1 MKKRQL
7 GFTLI
12 EIIVAVAII
21 AAVASISVVSIRG
34 VQSAQRSKVLLANQK
49 EILAAVMQY
58 KKNTGSYPANDTEF
72 NALLS
77 NPNYFSSPPINPFY
91 DGEDPKQ
98 GWIWNA
104 TAMQV
109 LPATASTAS
118 VVTRLLVT
126 LSGDQAVAINQLAT
140 INANIT
146 GGTGPYTYS
155 WNIGTSTTN
164 TDLVGWAVPGKYGIT
179 CMITDS
185 TGAEAISSPWYVQV
199 YVPLTASVHGP
210 LEGIVGRDY
219 SFYVTVAGGKTPY
232 TYNWNIGGTN
242 STTSGSFNTPGTNAV
257 ICTVTDALGSSITAT
272 LPSITI
278 YSVPTLT
285 LSGPII
291 GKLNTSYTFTASFSG
306 GKAPYNCTWS
316 NVTPDTQLANSQ
328 TAVGLWSSSGA
339 KVVTCVLTDAM
350 GQTVTRTAT
359 ITIWNP
365 PTIVLD
371 GMTDGKINTPYTFTA
386 NVTGASPFTY
396 VWTNATG
403 SGSSASNTWASAG
416 AQIVSCKVTD
426 ALGQTATAS
435 RTITLY
441 TAPTLTISL
450 QGTAT
455 EGLVNTQYTFIAN
468 VSGGK
473 TPYIYTWSGVTGN
486 SATGSG
492 NWMTPGTKTIT
503 CTITDDLSQT
513 ATATKTFVVYS
524 VPTVTI
530 TGGGSGKKNTNYTF
544 TANVTGG
551 KTPYTY
557 VWTGISGTTASVT
570 GNWNTSGT
578 KTVQVTVTDAL
589 GQIAT
594 STATIIIYDAPT
606 VNVVGPDRGKQS
618 TSYQYSASVVGG
630 MMPYTLTW
638 TNATA
643 NAQDNSVASASFA
656 TAGTYTITCSV
667 TDFLGQTGS
676 SSQTI
681 VISNA
686 PSSTMSGP
694 NTGKINTPYTFTM
707 NVTGGLAPYSYLW
720 TNATGSG
727 DTAVAQFDYAGSKT
741 VSCVVTDA
749 LGQTTNASAVI
760 VISSPLNLDLVG
772 PATGK
777 INTSYTFTATAS
789 GGLSP
794 YTYSWTNATGT
805 AIGTAYFTS
814 PGSKDVTCV
823 VTDALGQTAT
833 KTATIVIA
841 AVPTVTVSG
850 PDTGN
855 VSTLLS
861 FTATVTGGLAPY
873 TYSWT
878 NATGLT
884 NTATAIFDTEGIK
897 SITCTVTDA
906 LGQNAGD
913 SVNVNILSGPSISI
927 LSPTGGALIGGTTYS
942 ITWDELNLTQGFIR
956 IYFWNGTDWDS
967 LASNIALGV
976 KSYSWTVPN
985 PTVDMT
991 GCQIKIVNLVDTQF
1005 AAQALS
1011 ATFDILSY
1019 NTPMAVIT
1027 GPSSGT
1033 VGTNY
1038 EFTCV
1043 VTGGQAPYVYQWN
1056 TGASSTYVMDTAWAN
1071 PGNYTISCT
1080 VTDHRGQV
1088 TVATK
1093 SIIITSRMVVVVASS
1108 VPSGIL
1114 NMNYSFTA
1122 SVSGGTAPYT
1132 FSWTGATLLSSSEMS
1147 SIAQNSWSTSGAY
1160 DVTCTVMDALGQVG
1174 SNTVHFSV
1182 FASLT
1187 INVNPLSS
1195 GTVQATPSGYLYNS
1209 GTMVTI
1215 TAIPIVGYR
1224 FVGWTGDVNT
1234 TSASTTVLMSANRT
1248 VTANFTPNDYAIIA
1262 TAGANGTIDPSG
1274 VVYVNNGD
1282 IQTFTM
1288 TPNTGYHISSL
1299 AVDSSPVAIAP
1310 TYTFSNISASHM
1322 INVGFDINK
1331 YTLTYNAGAG
1341 GTISGATPQ
1350 TVDHGSDGT
1359 VVTAIPNTGYHFVS
1373 WSDNGSTNPLRQDKN
1388 VIADLTTT
1396 ATFAINTYTITSSTG
1411 ANGTISPLGATT
1423 VNYGAN
1429 QSYTITPNA
1438 HYHIATVT
1446 VDGTTV
1452 AASSPYVFNNV
1463 TADHTIA
1470 VTFAMNTYT
1479 ITTSATSGG
1488 SISPSGTITVN
1499 EGDSKTFTMTPVAG
1513 NHISLE
1519 KVDGT
1524 TVANNTSYTFTNV
1537 TANHTID
1544 VTFAANVGNITI
1556 AASGHGTVS
1565 PTSASLTY
1573 GGSSVGITA
1582 TADPGYHFTGWAVT
1596 VNSSYVSIASPSSAS
1611 TNITATGSLTDGGTA
1626 TVTATFV
1633 PNVSGTITIAAGT
1646 GGTVLPTSI
1655 ASLTYGAAGTAIAA
1669 TANTG
1674 YTFSNWTVTTNPT
1687 YVSVASP
1694 SSASTTITSTTSMPQ
1709 SGTATVTANFTINT
1723 YTITFDSQG
1732 GSTVTALTGVP
1743 YNTTITAP
1751 TAPTRTGYTFSGWYK
1766 EAACTNAWTFATDT
1780 VTTNITLYAKWTI
1793 NTYTVTFD
1801 KNSGNTEASPAS
1813 ITTNYN
1819 TTVTLPT
1826 APTKT
1831 GYTFTGW
1838 NTLANGS
1845 GTAFTSSTPVVASI
1859 TVYAQWTINS
1869 YTLTYTAG
1877 ANGTITGITPQTVSY
1892 GGSGTAVT
1900 AVPNA
1905 GYHFVNWSD
1914 GVLTAARTDTNVSA
1928 SISVT
1933 ATFAANVSGTIT
1945 IVAGTGGTVSPT
1957 SIASL
1962 TYGAAGV
1969 TITAT
1974 PSTGYCFVS
1983 WSVTTNPS
1991 YITISNSTSATATI
2005 SATSSMPVGG
2015 TATVTATFAINT
2027 YTVTFDKNGGDTEAS
2042 PASITTNY
2050 NTTVTLPTAPTKTG
2064 YTFTGWNTLAN
2075 GSGTAFTSSTPVVA
2089 SITVYAQW
2097 TINYYTV
2104 TFVDWD
2110 NTVLKTQSVAYLGS
2124 ATPPADP
2131 TRSGYTFGGWDGTYT
2146 GVTSTRTITA
2156 TYYTGTSYTISAS
2169 AGGIDGSGSISP
2181 SGTIVVASGSS
2192 KTFTITP
2199 SSNSSIDHV
2208 DVDNVNKGGIDSYT
2222 FTNVTANHTIYA
2234 YFKLGGGGMA
2244 FYNTQCWR

>member
-58 KKNTGSYPANDTEF
+58 KKNTGNYPANDTEF

-155 WNIGTSTTN
+155 WNVGTSTTN
-164 TDLVGWAVPGKYGIT
+164 TDLVGWAVPGRYGVT
-179 CMITDS
+179 CMVMDS

-199 YVPLTASVHGP
+199 YAPLTASVHGP
-210 LEGIVGRDY
+210 LEGIVGRNY
-219 SFYVTVAGGKTPY
+219 SFYVTVTGGKTPY

-339 KVVTCVLTDAM
+339 KVITCVLTDAM
-350 GQTVTRTAT
+350 GQTVTRTA
-359 ITIWNP
+359 IINVWNP

-371 GMTDGKINTPYTFTA
+371 GMTDGKINTSYTFTA

-396 VWTNATG
+396 IWTNATG
-403 SGSSASNTWASAG
+403 SGSSASNTWDSAG

-435 RTITLY
+435 RTIILY

-455 EGLVNTQYTFIAN
+455 EGLVDTQYTFIAN
-468 VSGGK
+468 ASGGK

-513 ATATKTFVVYS
+513 ATATETFVVYS

-530 TGGGSGKKNTNYTF
+530 TGGGSGKKNTDYTF

-606 VNVVGPDRGKQS
+606 VNVVGPDRGRQS

-630 MMPYTLTW
+630 MTPYTLTW

-667 TDFLGQTGS
+667 TDFLGQTGG

-686 PSSTMSGP
+686 PSSTMNGP

-727 DTAVAQFDYAGSKT
+727 NTAVAQFDYAGSKT

-841 AVPTVTVSG
+841 AVPAVTVSG
-850 PDTGN
+850 PVTGN
-855 VSTLLS
+855 VSTPLS

-878 NATGLT
+878 NATGST
-884 NTATAIFDTEGIK
+884 NTATAIFDTEGTK

-906 LGQNAGD
+906 LGQSTGD

-927 LSPTGGALIGGTTYS
+927 LSPTGGALIGGTTYN
-942 ITWDELNLTQGFIR
+942 ITWDESNLTQGFIR
-956 IYFWNGTDWDS
+956 IYFWNGTDWDL

-976 KSYSWTVPN
+976 KSYLWTVPN

-991 GCQIKIVNLVDTQF
+991 GCQIKIVNLVDAQF

-1093 SIIITSRMVVVVASS
+1093 SIIITSRMVVVVAPS

-1122 SVSGGTAPYT
+1122 SVSGGTAPYA

-1160 DVTCTVMDALGQVG
+1160 DVTCTVTDALGQVG

-1215 TAIPIVGYR
+1215 TAIPIAGYR

-1234 TSASTTVLMSANRT
+1234 TSASTTVLMSANKT

-1262 TAGANGTIDPSG
+1262 TVGANGTIDPSG

-1282 IQTFTM
+1282 SQTFTM

-1299 AVDSSPVAIAP
+1299 TVDGSPVAIAP
-1310 TYTFSNISASHM
+1310 MYTFSNISASHM
-1322 INVGFDINK
+1322 INVGFEINK
-1331 YTLTYNAGAG
+1331 YTLTYNAGTG
-1341 GTISGATPQ
+1341 GTISGVTPQ
-1350 TVDHGSDGT
+1350 TVNHGSDGT
-1359 VVTAIPNTGYHFVS
+1359 VVTAVPNTGYHFVN
-1373 WSDNGSTNPLRQDKN
+1373 WSDNGSTNPVRQDKN
-1388 VIADLTTT
+1388 VTADLTTT
-1396 ATFAINTYTITSSTG
+1396 ATFAIDTYTITSSTG

-1446 VDGTTV
+1446 VDGTAV

-1470 VTFAMNTYT
+1470 VTFAINTYT
-1479 ITTSATSGG
+1479 ITASATSGG
-1488 SISPSGTITVN
+1488 SISPSDTITVN
-1499 EGDSKTFTMTPVAG
+1499 EGDSQTFTMTPVAG

-1519 KVDGT
+1519 KVDGA

-1544 VTFAANVGNITI
+1544 VTFAGNVGNITI
-1556 AASGHGTVS
+1556 AVSGHGTVS
-1565 PTSASLTY
+1565 PTTTSLTY

-1611 TNITATGSLTDGGTA
+1611 TSITATSSLTDGGTA

-1633 PNVSGTITIAAGT
+1633 PNVSGVITIAAGT
-1646 GGTVLPTSI
+1646 GGTVNPTSI

-1674 YTFSNWTVTTNPT
+1674 YTFSGWTVTSNPT
-1687 YVSVASP
+1687 YVSIADP
-1694 SSASTTITSTTSMPQ
+1694 NSASTTITSTTSMPVG
-1709 SGTATVTANFTINT
+1709 GTATVTANFT
-1723 YTITFDSQG
+1723 
-1732 GSTVTALTGVP
+1732 
-1743 YNTTITAP
+1743 
-1751 TAPTRTGYTFSGWYK
+1751 
-1766 EAACTNAWTFATDT
+1766 
-1780 VTTNITLYAKWTI
+1780 
-1793 NTYTVTFD
+1793 
-1801 KNSGNTEASPAS
+1801 
-1813 ITTNYN
+1813 
-1819 TTVTLPT
+1819 
-1826 APTKT
+1826 
-1831 GYTFTGW
+1831 
-1838 NTLANGS
+1838 
-1845 GTAFTSSTPVVASI
+1845 
-1859 TVYAQWTINS
+1859 
-1869 YTLTYTAG
+1869 
-1877 ANGTITGITPQTVSY
+1877 
-1892 GGSGTAVT
+1892 
-1900 AVPNA
+1900 
-1905 GYHFVNWSD
+1905 
-1914 GVLTAARTDTNVSA
+1914 
-1928 SISVT
+1928 
-1933 ATFAANVSGTIT
+1933 
-1945 IVAGTGGTVSPT
+1945 
-1957 SIASL
+1957 
-1962 TYGAAGV
+1962 
-1969 TITAT
+1969 
-1974 PSTGYCFVS
+1974 
-1983 WSVTTNPS
+1983 
-1991 YITISNSTSATATI
+1991 
-2005 SATSSMPVGG
+2005 
-2015 TATVTATFAINT
+2015 INT

-2097 TINYYTV
+2097 TINSYT
-2104 TFVDWD
+2104 
-2110 NTVLKTQSVAYLGS
+2110 L
-2124 ATPPADP
+2124 
-2131 TRSGYTFGGWDGTYT
+2131 TYT
-2146 GVTSTRTITA
+2146 AGTGGTISGTTPQTVANGGNGTAVTAVPNAGYYFVNWSDGVSTATRT
-2156 TYYTGTSYTISAS
+2156 
-2169 AGGIDGSGSISP
+2169 D
-2181 SGTIVVASGSS
+2181 
-2192 KTFTITP
+2192 
-2199 SSNSSIDHV
+2199 
-2208 DVDNVNKGGIDSYT
+2208 
-2222 FTNVTANHTIYA
+2222 TNVTANKSVTANFAAIVSGPITIAAGTGGTVSPTLIASLTYGAAGVTITATPNAGYHFVSWSVTVNPSYITITNTTSAAATISATTSMPQGGTATVTATFAANVSGTITIAAGTGGTVSPTSIASLTYGAAGTAIAATANAGYHFVGWAVTTNSTYVSITDPSSASTTITSTTSMPQGDTATVTATFAGNVSGTITITAGTGGTVSPTSATLTVGAAGVTITATPNAGYHVVGTTVTVNPSYITIQNGATTMPTLQATTSMPQGGTATVTVTFAINTYTITSTAGTGGTISPLGNTSVASGGSQTYTATPADGYVFDYFIVDGNSHNLITDSTYTFSNVTTGHTIDA
-2234 YFKLGGGGMA
+2234 YFSEDGGGMA